1 MYQMQWEVWSRVSLQ
16 KAFHDWS
23 LLEGRWRRGRDDTRW
38 GGWHPEDFFSCHYRK
53 DTPETM
59 KIYER
64 IGWSI
69 FLVLIDSGST
79 HNFMSLALPRLL
91 KLQPAEEG
99 GMDVIIASGEKIRSL
114 GQCVQIPVELQGR
127 IFTVDFYI
135 LQLEGYGVVLGTQ
148 WLRILGPIN
157 AFMWNMEQV
166 VLYGIK
172 NRSGRSR
179 EFLSL
184 YPKEA
189 KNSKGVLKHN
199 GKEKEKEVEQM
210 LEEYGVIF
218 AKPKERPPPHS
229 HDHCIILQ
237 KGAGPVSVKAYR
249 YPFFRKRRL
258 KSKWR
263 RCWKG
268 A

>member
-1 MYQMQWEVWSRVSLQ
+1 
-16 KAFHDWS
+16 
-23 LLEGRWRRGRDDTRW
+23 
-38 GGWHPEDFFSCHYRK
+38 
-53 DTPETM
+53 
-59 KIYER
+59 
-64 IGWSI
+64 
-69 FLVLIDSGST
+69 
-79 HNFMSLALPRLL
+79 MSLALPRLL